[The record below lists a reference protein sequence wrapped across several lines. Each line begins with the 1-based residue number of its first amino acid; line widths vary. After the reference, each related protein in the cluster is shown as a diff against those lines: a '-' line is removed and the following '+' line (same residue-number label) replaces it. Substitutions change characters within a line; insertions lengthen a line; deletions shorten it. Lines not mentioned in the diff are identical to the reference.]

1 MFSIKISICVLL
13 FNFHI
18 DCRNTM
24 KPEETE
30 DGTRQPRKPVT
41 ETEDG
46 TNQPRKPVTET
57 EDGTNQPKKPVTE
70 TEDGTNQPRK
80 PVTET
85 DDGTNQ
91 PRNINKDK
99 VGAVPGL
106 AMKRRKSLLRG
117 IRDV

>member
-1 MFSIKISICVLL
+1 
-13 FNFHI
+13 
-18 DCRNTM
+18 M

-57 EDGTNQPKKPVTE
+57 EDGTNQPR
-70 TEDGTNQPRK
+70 D
-80 PVTET
+80 
-85 DDGTNQ
+85 
-91 PRNINKDK
+91 INKGK
-99 VGAVPGL
+99 VDAVPGL
-106 AMKRRKSLLRG
+106 AMKRRKILLRG

>member
-1 MFSIKISICVLL
+1 MFAIKISICVLL

-18 DCRNTM
+18 DCRPTM
-24 KPEETE
+24 NPK
-30 DGTRQPRKPVT
+30 DPVT

-57 EDGTNQPKKPVTE
+57 E
-70 TEDGTNQPRK
+70 
-80 PVTET
+80 
-85 DDGTNQ
+85 DGTNQ